1 MNIKLQNLST
11 LHPQGNWVTMG
22 IPPGHFIESGEMDI
36 TTQDGRSF
44 RVVNDDSTELFVRG
58 NLQPNETL
66 ELDLSEF
73 GGLDAPQF
81 EFSTWVTD
89 EIHKIIP
96 QFMLE
101 LEDGTTLLSEPMELY
116 LGEEH
121 NKPRNY
127 IAPDKQSSVRK
138 RFYFITEI
146 KAAPM
151 HIEGWIDIF
160 DRQEVVPII
169 IRCSFG
175 DVGSEKVLNKRF
187 GSLKMIT
194 GEKAVIDFRKPKGL
208 REPVYVNGKWDTE
221 IASPRLWWKARTI
234 EVFGALLCMPPY
246 ENIGQ
251 EVGLPGFVEKITNLL
266 AREEAPI
273 VGIYTNWDG
282 DWLACKSVPMEPEK
296 LTEQVSFAKN
306 SFYNRIN
313 TYGDEYDQR
322 AYAPPR
328 QSGQTGN
335 QPDFGITR
343 GELVITAHQPWALF
357 DYRFSVQAWMLRP
370 YSHKETNGDPV
381 KAANHPN
388 TKLYNLSIDSRF
400 GSDFLGFPTPVPY
413 NEFWTGGDA
422 QHRSDN
428 LLYAMYALTRDPSI
442 KATIDDLVQCSLME
456 LKTYQQYGMP
466 NSIESPRGWGR
477 PLLSMAH
484 ACSLGFYD
492 LHDNLVE
499 MANVMCDHAAMK
511 KIVQDSKHTVRT
523 LSNNGFKYGW
533 LDSSGQQIRAWVCWE
548 EAIGAIGLWATYKAT
563 ANPKYLNMALEIAKT
578 IVRHGFFK
586 TSDGKWY
593 SCYAVRW
600 NTQDPGMPLPDS
612 SYRLSSRPEDNKD
625 VYVYGMQ
632 QWMLPC
638 VHMLVYHAD
647 ELTPEEENLFIRA
660 KDISEYF
667 GHPKT
672 FDDAAWL
679 AL

>member
-11 LHPQGNWVTMG
+11 LHSQSNWITMG
-22 IPPGHFIESGEMDI
+22 IPPKNFVETGEMDI

-58 NLQPNETL
+58 TLQPNETL
-66 ELDLSEF
+66 ELNLSEF
-73 GGLDAPQF
+73 GGLDAPEFQ
-81 EFSTWVTD
+81 FSTWVTD

-96 QFMLE
+96 QFMLD

-121 NKPRNY
+121 LRPRNY

-175 DVGSEKVLNKRF
+175 DVGSERVLNKRF

-208 REPVYVNGKWDTE
+208 REPAYINGKWDTE
-221 IASPRLWWKARTI
+221 IVSPRLWWKARTI

-246 ENIGQ
+246 ESIGQ

-266 AREEAPI
+266 AREEAPS
-273 VGIYTNWDG
+273 VGIYSNWHG
-282 DWLACKSVPMEPEK
+282 NWMTCKSAPEVPENMAQAIV
-296 LTEQVSFAKN
+296 TAKN
-306 SFYNRIN
+306 AFYSRIN
-313 TYGDEYDQR
+313 TFGDEYDQR
-322 AYAPPR
+322 AYAQPR
-328 QSGQTGN
+328 NSAQTGN
-335 QPDFGITR
+335 QPDFGVAR
-343 GELVITAHQPWALF
+343 GELVVTAHQPWALF

-370 YSHKETNGDPV
+370 YSHKEANGDPV

-388 TKLYNLSIDSRF
+388 TKLYNLSIDTRF
-400 GSDFLGFPTPVPY
+400 GSDFLGFPNPVPY
-413 NEFWTGGDA
+413 SEFWTGSDA

-442 KATIDDLVQCSLME
+442 KATIDDLIQCSLME
-456 LKTYQQYGMP
+456 IKTYQQYGLP

-477 PLLSMAH
+477 PLLAMAH
-484 ACSLGFYD
+484 ACSMGFND
-492 LHDNLVE
+492 IRANMVE
-499 MANVMCDHAAMK
+499 MADVMHDCASMN
-511 KIVQDSKHTVRT
+511 KIVQDDKHTVRT
-523 LSNNGFKYGW
+523 LSNNGSKYGW
-533 LDSSGQQIRAWVCWE
+533 VDASGRPIRAWVCWE
-548 EAIGAIGLWATYKAT
+548 EAIGAIGLWATFMVTGDYKYRQT
-563 ANPKYLNMALEIAKT
+563 ALEIART
-578 IVRHGFFK
+578 IVRHAFFK

-593 SCYAVRW
+593 TCYAVRW
-600 NTQDPGMPLPDS
+600 NTDDPGVPLPDS
-612 SYRLSSRPEDNKD
+612 SYRLTARPEDNKD
-625 VYVYGMQ
+625 VFVFGMQ

-638 VHMLVYHAD
+638 VDMVYFYD
-647 ELTPEEENLFIRA
+647 EKSAEDKTIISKA
-660 KDISEYF
+660 KAIKDYF
-667 GHPKT
+667 GAPKT
-672 FDDAAWL
+672 FDDSAWL
-679 AL
+679 AI